1 MGLLRGGALTGR
13 QNYHEWFTMGNL
25 DVWVCSPAVPSQSE
39 PGDTW
44 SSSCTRAEAGNV
56 EAAAET
62 TQYEVIG
69 YETLTVGTA
78 EVETVHIRT
87 TSTGSG
93 GTASSD
99 TADTWILPGTQLIVR
114 QQASGGSTN
123 QSRIGPVEYYE
134 EYEIMLISLSPS
146 S

>member
-1 MGLLRGGALTGR
+1 
-13 QNYHEWFTMGNL
+13 
-25 DVWVCSPAVPSQSE
+25 VPSRGAPSE
-39 PGDTW
+39 TW
-44 SSSCTRAEAGNV
+44 TGTCTRADAGNV
-56 EAAAET
+56 EAAAEV

-69 YETLTVGTA
+69 YETLTVGTTD
-78 EVETVHIRT
+78 VETLHIRT

-93 GTASSD
+93 GTASTD
-99 TADTWILPGTQLIVR
+99 TVDTWTLPGTQLIVH

-123 QSRIGPVEYYE
+123 QSRIGRVEYYE